1 MIAAE
6 TPTAWRVRD
15 GAGDVWLALRGPWA
29 RVSGAGEIAAE
40 VAARRVERWFPRWT
54 GDGIARAMLASIA
67 RALGER
73 EGADA
78 RESVREA
85 LRSGRLRAFGAR
97 PVVQARAY
105 ATPRAE
111 EPGVKVKVE
120 REARASFE
128 RVVTEVTVAA
138 REVATFGEDLDA
150 AQVAANKRLAARLG
164 IPFCEVCLRKKKL
177 ARARAEKAA
186 VERATFPANLDA
198 ARSAESK
205 KLAARLGI
213 PFCEI
218 CVKKAFE
225 REKGGGAR

>member
-29 RVSGAGEIAAE
+29 RMSGAGEIAAE

-54 GDGIARAMLASIA
+54 GDGIARAVLASIA

-73 EGADA
+73 EGGDA

-85 LRSGRLRAFGAR
+85 LRSGRLWAFGTR
-97 PVVQARAY
+97 PTVQARAY

-111 EPGVKVKVE
+111 EPEVKVTVE

-164 IPFCEVCLRKKKL
+164 IPFCEVCVRKKL
-177 ARARAEKAA
+177 ARERAEKAA

>member
-1 MIAAE
+1 MTVPDASAPPADTAAGPHRPQVNRTRDAADLLKHIAKE
-6 TPTAWRVRD
+6 EQEHFYVLGLDNKHRVLTQRC
-15 GAGDVWLALRGPWA
+15 
-29 RVSGAGEIAAE
+29 
-40 VAARRVERWFPRWT
+40 VAMGTVNA
-54 GDGIARAMLASIA
+54 
-67 RALGER
+67 
-73 EGADA
+73 
-78 RESVREA
+78 
-85 LRSGRLRAFGAR
+85 
-97 PVVQARAY
+97 
-105 ATPRAE
+105 
-111 EPGVKVKVE
+111 
-120 REARASFE
+120 
-128 RVVTEVTVAA
+128 VTVAA